1 MELFFSFLWKTI
13 TFSSGIEHEILQKS
27 DGIIEGMLLLL
38 LFSRM
43 LRLIY
48 AWQVDKGETI
58 ELEGTSFYPRLFLS
72 LSPSGFFSAIWS
84 AQLTKISY
92 MRTKIIIR
100 PQRQK
105 FITYRTVGEIRPIRR
120 IEKVEHRYKTKQV
133 YHHICFY
140 MIHVTVHIL
149 RFIISIIIQN
159 ENIGL

>member
-1 MELFFSFLWKTI
+1 MFYGIFFLKDNHFFFGLWTWNFTKI
-13 TFSSGIEHEILQKS
+13 WWHHRRYVVVF
-27 DGIIEGMLLLL
+27 
-38 LFSRM
+38 FRM

-58 ELEGTSFYPRLFLS
+58 ELEGTSFSPRLFLS
-72 LSPSGFFSAIWS
+72 LSFFSAIWS

-105 FITYRTVGEIRPIRR
+105 FITYRTVGEIRPIRS

-133 YHHICFY
+133 YHYIFY
-140 MIHVTVHIL
+140 MIYVTVHIR